1 MVTRLIALVAAVVVV
16 SQTPA
21 AFEGRLRLRTIELN
35 VEEDWTEGRLLD
47 LPLATLVARE
57 DAKVESAT
65 VMIKGNV
72 LRTSGGPDADG
83 GYGLWDM
90 ARHTMTLVQPAE
102 RIYMEVPMDQEG
114 PRPPQSP
121 RAGRPAPRSL
131 GPRTINGLQT
141 TGYEVRGDGLIVR
154 AWMTQ
159 DHAGLTWT
167 FRNAIAH
174 SENEEGDEE
183 DAAMAALSRY
193 GWPVLLYTL
202 NRGSL
207 RIEETTAIE
216 RTTLGAD
223 LFKVPAG
230 FTKRNLG
237 ERPD

>member
-1 MVTRLIALVAAVVVV
+1 MVARLIALAAAAAVV
-16 SQTPA
+16 SQAPA
-21 AFEGRLRLRTIELN
+21 AFEGRLRMRTIELH
-35 VEEDWTEGRLLD
+35 VEEDGTEGRLLD
-47 LPLATLVARE
+47 VPLATLVARE

-65 VMIKGNV
+65 VMIKGSV
-72 LRTSGGPDADG
+72 LRTSGASDAD

-90 ARHTMTLVQPAE
+90 ARNTMTLVQPSE
-102 RIYMEVPMDQEG
+102 RMYMEVPMGDEG
-114 PRPPQSP
+114 PRAPQGPRPSAAAPQS
-121 RAGRPAPRSL
+121 L
-131 GPRTINGLQT
+131 GSRTINGMKT
-141 TGYEVRGDGLIVR
+141 TGYEIRGDGLIVR

-174 SENEEGDEE
+174 REDEEGDEE
-183 DAAMAALSRY
+183 DAAMASLSRY

-207 RIEETTAIE
+207 RIEETTALE
-216 RTTLGAD
+216 RAALGAD

-230 FTKRNLG
+230 YTKRTLG